1 MFIDLKFIDI
11 TKFNSYSRLIRV
23 TAYVIKF
30 VSCLKN
36 TPVRKDNLLLSPSEL
51 KNAKII
57 WIKFIQQNIYSS
69 NNYKQLKKDLGFFF
83 DSEGIIRCRGQLGN
97 APISYNIKF
106 PIFLPKKS
114 LFTELIILHCHESVM
129 HNGVKETLN
138 QLRMEFWI
146 PKVRNLILKIIKK
159 CFLCRRYEGKTYS
172 YPDVPPLPSSR
183 VNDDYVFK
191 YTGIDYCGPLFVKNI
206 YSEGEIFKCWI
217 LLASCA
223 STRFIHLD
231 LVPDCSALACIQ
243 GLRRLLSK
251 LGAPYEIISDNGSCF
266 TADETQQFAS
276 SRSILWHLNVAAAPW
291 WGGFFERMVRSVKRI
306 LRKILKT
313 ARLSYEEVLTILAEI
328 EVVTNNRPLTFSYE
342 EPGDET
348 LSPNHLVF
356 GKRISSETLLIK
368 NGNVNMDIKKRVAY
382 RNSILEHFW
391 NRWRNEYLT
400 ELREFHKSYNKSGSN
415 NIINKGDVVIIHDS
429 NSVRGLWKLGIIEK
443 LLPSTDGQV
452 RAANVRCVSAGKIR
466 YLNRPVNKLCLLEEN
481 KFNSVEATFV
491 NENDIQLLVTTV
503 GGGSVAVIKSS

>member
-1 MFIDLKFIDI
+1 M
-11 TKFNSYSRLIRV
+11 
-23 TAYVIKF
+23 
-30 VSCLKN
+30 
-36 TPVRKDNLLLSPSEL
+36 
-51 KNAKII
+51 
-57 WIKFIQQNIYSS
+57 
-69 NNYKQLKKDLGFFF
+69 
-83 DSEGIIRCRGQLGN
+83 
-97 APISYNIKF
+97 
-106 PIFLPKKS
+106 
-114 LFTELIILHCHESVM
+114 
-129 HNGVKETLN
+129 
-138 QLRMEFWI
+138 
-146 PKVRNLILKIIKK
+146 
-159 CFLCRRYEGKTYS
+159 CRRYEGKTYS
-172 YPDVPPLPSSR
+172 YPDVPQLPSSR

-231 LVPDCSALACIQ
+231 LVPDCSALVCIQ

-276 SRSILWHLNVAAAPW
+276 SRGILWHLNVAAAPW

-400 ELREFHKSYNKSGSN
+400 ELREFHKSHNKSGSN
-415 NIINKGDVVIIHDS
+415 NIINKGDVVIIQDS